1 MSGFM
6 RMILIGFLVAV
17 ALLGGLFLFTVF
29 DVRRIEQAYPP
40 AGRFVEVSGGRIHLV
55 ELGPANA
62 VPVVLLHG
70 ASGNLEDMRLALGDK
85 LAQRHRVILVDRPGH
100 GWSSRLGGSADASPA
115 RQVALIH
122 DALQRIGI
130 RRAVI
135 VGHSWSGALA
145 TAYALAYPDAVS
157 GLLLLAPVTHPWKG
171 GVGWYN
177 PILTTPVVGPLFA
190 RTMALPIGKL
200 MIGPVVTSV
209 FAPHEPPQNYAE
221 RTAVELVLRPAELIA
236 NAEDLIQLK
245 SFVSAQVPNYG
256 AIAAPVTIMVGD
268 LDYVVSLQIHAE
280 AIAAVL
286 PRGRLIVLPGVG
298 HMVHH
303 VAAEAAS
310 EAITELVKASA
321 GR

>member
-1 MSGFM
+1 M
-6 RMILIGFLVAV
+6 
-17 ALLGGLFLFTVF
+17 ALLGGLGLFTAF
-29 DVRRIEQAYPP
+29 DVRRIEQAHPP

-85 LAQRHRVILVDRPGH
+85 LAERHRVILVDRPGH

-115 RQVALIH
+115 RQAALIH

-177 PILTTPVVGPLFA
+177 PILTTPIVGPLFA

-200 MIGPVVTSV
+200 MIRARGDERFCSARAAAKLCRTDGGRARAAARGIDRQRGGP
-209 FAPHEPPQNYAE
+209 H
-221 RTAVELVLRPAELIA
+221 
-236 NAEDLIQLK
+236 
-245 SFVSAQVPNYG
+245 SAQALCQRAGPELWRHRSAGYDHRRRPGLRGFAANSRRGDRSGAAARQADRAARRRPYG
-256 AIAAPVTIMVGD
+256 SPRGADAV
-268 LDYVVSLQIHAE
+268 AE
-280 AIAAVL
+280 AIA
-286 PRGRLIVLPGVG
+286 
-298 HMVHH
+298 
-303 VAAEAAS
+303 
-310 EAITELVKASA
+310 ELVKESA